1 MESTNLELTKHE
13 LEVIMSWYQ
22 FVKNEG
28 FQLELDEHIVK
39 KLKKELFFMQEN
51 FKREVFSMKK

>member
-39 KLKKELFFMQEN
+39 KLKKELFFMQE
-51 FKREVFSMKK
+51 K